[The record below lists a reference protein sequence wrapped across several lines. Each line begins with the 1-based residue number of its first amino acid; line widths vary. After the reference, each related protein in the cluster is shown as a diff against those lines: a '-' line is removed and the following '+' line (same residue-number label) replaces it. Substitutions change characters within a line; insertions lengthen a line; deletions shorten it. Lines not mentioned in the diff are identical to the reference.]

1 VSRTFLYARVS
12 TPDQTTDNQ
21 VVEVQGAGFN
31 VNPRRVIVECISGSS
46 AASERPQFAK
56 LADRLEPDDVLI
68 VTKLDRLGRN
78 AMDVRATVERLAAD
92 GVKVYC
98 LALGGM
104 DLTSPTGKMTM
115 GVISAVAEFEK
126 DLLIERTNAGLA
138 RARSQGIKLGRKG
151 SLSEKS
157 RTEVLSLL
165 SSGTSVARLARD
177 FSTTRQTI
185 MRIREK
191 GSELNCTNNP
201 SDLVDTPVN
210 GRQYDSNSA

>member
-1 VSRTFLYARVS
+1 VSRTFLYARVN

-21 VVEVQGAGFN
+21 VVEVQGAGFD

-56 LADRLEPDDVLI
+56 LADRLKPGDVLI

-78 AMDVRATVERLAAD
+78 AMDVRSTVERLAND

-138 RARSQGIKLGRKG
+138 RARAQGVKLGRKG

-157 RTEVLSLL
+157 KTEVLSLL
-165 SSGTSVARLARD
+165 KAGKSVAQLARN

-185 MRIREK
+185 MRIRTK
-191 GSELNCTNNP
+191 GVK
-201 SDLVDTPVN
+201 D
-210 GRQYDSNSA
+210 GHQA